1 MKVTRAPED
10 RHLLRSLLTRDS
22 EFGFP
27 GRVHTIDEG
36 QERLEANKK
45 GKEKAARQFFRQAT
59 KKKRQSS
66 EVPADANQYANE
78 ATVCIPSPAALFDFL
93 SDDPIG
99 IYCPS

>member
-10 RHLLRSLLTRDS
+10 WHLLRSLLTRDS

-27 GRVHTIDEG
+27 RSRIHRG

-45 GKEKAARQFFRQAT
+45 GKEKAARRFFRQAT

-66 EVPADANQYANE
+66 EVPADANQ
-78 ATVCIPSPAALFDFL
+78 
-93 SDDPIG
+93 
-99 IYCPS
+99 